1 MGLFLGAY
9 LAWPMLYI
17 WYPPITAETDREENA
32 SASKLPVDI
41 GARLWYNLGVGRSC
55 PDRSGECM
63 ETKVGKFTFAI
74 PEGHAQAGEKVEK
87 TFEYQQVTTEAEATT
102 VITDKKWS
110 IVGMVNDNL
119 KANARSNAYQ
129 AALLPYRPSEVSAE
143 DIKERMIR
151 DYIRLG
157 IPEDTARKQV
167 EALLAASAPAPA
179 AE

>member
-1 MGLFLGAY
+1 LGAIKRGDSN
-9 LAWPMLYI
+9 MQ
-17 WYPPITAETDREENA
+17 
-32 SASKLPVDI
+32 
-41 GARLWYNLGVGRSC
+41 
-55 PDRSGECM
+55 
-63 ETKVGKFTFAI
+63 TKTGKFTFAI
-74 PEGHAQAGEKVEK
+74 PDGHAQAGEKVEK
-87 TFEYQQVTTEAEATT
+87 TFDYQVCDNDSEAQG

-110 IVGMVNDNL
+110 VVGMVNDSL

-167 EALLAASAPAPA
+167 DALLSASNG
-179 AE
+179 

>member
-1 MGLFLGAY
+1 MQ
-9 LAWPMLYI
+9 
-17 WYPPITAETDREENA
+17 
-32 SASKLPVDI
+32 
-41 GARLWYNLGVGRSC
+41 
-55 PDRSGECM
+55 
-63 ETKVGKFTFAI
+63 TKIAKFTFAI
-74 PEGHAQAGEKVEK
+74 PEGHAQASEKVEK
-87 TFEYQQVTTEAEATT
+87 TFEYQVCDNDTESQT

-110 IVGMVNDNL
+110 VVGMVNDIL

-167 EALLAASAPAPA
+167 ESLLAASV
-179 AE
+179 

>member
-1 MGLFLGAY
+1 
-9 LAWPMLYI
+9 
-17 WYPPITAETDREENA
+17 
-32 SASKLPVDI
+32 
-41 GARLWYNLGVGRSC
+41 
-55 PDRSGECM
+55 M

-87 TFEYQQVTTEAEATT
+87 TFDYQQVTSETEAQA
-102 VITDKKWS
+102 VITEKKWS

-129 AALLPYRPSEVSAE
+129 AALLPYRPSEVSPE

-167 EALLAASAPAPA
+167 EALLAASANAG
-179 AE
+179 